1 MLIVQTGTVY
11 FDDVSISTSK
21 PLNYFVTD
29 YFDVLTDAENT
40 VMSADYLK
48 TLFSFIRQDL
58 NGLLLYSVDFEWG
71 IMATDNIRQ
80 VPALN
85 SPVTFT
91 VIDSSSIEES
101 MIMNN
106 VYSSDDIDN
115 VFFNKVLNG
124 E

>member
-1 MLIVQTGTVY
+1 
-11 FDDVSISTSK
+11 
-21 PLNYFVTD
+21 
-29 YFDVLTDAENT
+29 
-40 VMSADYLK
+40 MSADYLK

-106 VYSSDDIDN
+106 VSSSDDIDN
-115 VFFNKVLNG
+115 VFFNPILNG

>member
-1 MLIVQTGTVY
+1 
-11 FDDVSISTSK
+11 
-21 PLNYFVTD
+21 
-29 YFDVLTDAENT
+29 
-40 VMSADYLK
+40 
-48 TLFSFIRQDL
+48 
-58 NGLLLYSVDFEWG
+58 
-71 IMATDNIRQ
+71 MATDNIRQ